1 MIQMFFFIAAA
12 LMLIDA
18 TGYSIGALR
27 QLHRQVAP
35 SDPYLSRR
43 LLLNLMLANAGLY
56 FTSLFAFAGAYLTW
70 RSASAAHLVMGIALL
85 ACLYSVVTIPW
96 LTPSDWRHT
105 IPRAL
110 AAVSIAAGLVL
121 STRQSWL

>member
-1 MIQMFFFIAAA
+1 MIQTFFFIAAA
-12 LMLIDA
+12 LMLIVA
-18 TGYSIGALR
+18 VGFSIGALR
-27 QLHRQVAP
+27 QLHREMAP

-43 LLLNLMLANAGLY
+43 LFLNLMLANAGLY

-70 RSASAAHLVMGIALL
+70 RSAPAAHLVMGIALL
-85 ACLYSVVTIPW
+85 ACLYSVVTIPL

-110 AAVSIAAGLVL
+110 AAVSIGMGLVF
-121 STRQSWL
+121 SGR